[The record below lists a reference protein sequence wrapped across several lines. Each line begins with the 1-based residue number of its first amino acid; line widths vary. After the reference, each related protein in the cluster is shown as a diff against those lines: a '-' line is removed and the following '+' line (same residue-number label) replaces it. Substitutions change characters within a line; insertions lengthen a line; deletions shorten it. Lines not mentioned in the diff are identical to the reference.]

1 MSKPGGTIYA
11 IGAQGTSLI
20 KIGSTRLSV
29 ATRLQTL
36 QTGQPFPLHLLATV
50 PVAANVRRIEQ
61 QVHRF
66 LAQERRRGEWFDI
79 ALDAAALEHLVVRA
93 VQCMQQE
100 DESRRGEEQRK
111 ELAQDAHSTLGE
123 RVHLLRRRLGW
134 TQRELG
140 EAAGI
145 NTNTIARIERSD
157 VKDPGGQMV
166 ARLARALRTTTDY
179 LLGLSE
185 ESSVNSELLPTGEV
199 LVVA

>member
-1 MSKPGGTIYA
+1 M
-11 IGAQGTSLI
+11 
-20 KIGSTRLSV
+20 
-29 ATRLQTL
+29 
-36 QTGQPFPLHLLATV
+36 
-50 PVAANVRRIEQ
+50 N
-61 QVHRF
+61 
-66 LAQERRRGEWFDI
+66 
-79 ALDAAALEHLVVRA
+79 
-93 VQCMQQE
+93 
-100 DESRRGEEQRK
+100 
-111 ELAQDAHSTLGE
+111 LGE

-185 ESSVNSELLPTGEV
+185 DSGVNTELLPTG
-199 LVVA
+199 VALAVT